1 MSMRGADRIK
11 QERIRQVDEE
21 GYDDQHDI
29 GHQMQLIEAA
39 SVYMTLAVAQIN
51 GVSEREIK
59 RAGHPKDAGAWPW
72 GRNQYKPKDLIR
84 NLERSGALIA
94 AAIDAI
100 LLEQKKA
107 EAIDELVAL
116 PDEAGVEAEDGN

>member
-1 MSMRGADRIK
+1 MTMRGADRIK
-11 QERIRQVDEE
+11 HERIRQVDEE
-21 GYDDQHDI
+21 GYDALHDL
-29 GHQMQLIEAA
+29 GHQLQLIEAA

-51 GVSEREIK
+51 EVPEREIK

-72 GRNQYKPKDLIR
+72 GRNQYKPKDLLR

-100 LLEQKKA
+100 LLEESKA
-107 EAIDELVAL
+107 EAIDELT
-116 PDEAGVEAEDGN
+116 AGVEAEDGN